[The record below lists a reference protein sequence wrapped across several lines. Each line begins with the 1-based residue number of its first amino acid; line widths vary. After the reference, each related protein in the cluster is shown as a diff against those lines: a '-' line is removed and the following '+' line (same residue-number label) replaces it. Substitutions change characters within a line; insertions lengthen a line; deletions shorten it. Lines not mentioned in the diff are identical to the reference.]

1 MNYRVRATTRFRKD
15 YKLLQRRGLDM
26 SKLEAVVALLA
37 AGATL
42 AEQYHDHALVGD
54 FAGFRECHV
63 TSDWLLVYCIE
74 NDLLILTLSR
84 TGTHSDL
91 FGK

>member
-1 MNYRVRATTRFRKD
+1 MNYRVRTTTRFRKD

-26 SKLEAVVALLA
+26 SKLEAVVALLV

-54 FAGFRECHV
+54 FVGFRECHV
-63 TSDWLLVYCIE
+63 APDWLLIYCIE
-74 NDLLILTLSR
+74 NNLLILTLSR
-84 TGTHSDL
+84 TGTHCDL

>member
-1 MNYRVRATTRFRKD
+1 MNYRVRATSRFRKD

-26 SKLEAVVALLA
+26 SKLEHVVALLA
-37 AGATL
+37 AGTSL
-42 AEQYHDHALVGD
+42 AEQDHDHALVGD

-63 TSDWLLVYCIE
+63 TPDWLLIYCID

-84 TGTHSDL
+84 TGIHSDL

>member
-1 MNYRVRATTRFRKD
+1 MNYRVRAKQQHVRVWTYLARVFAKAYSPYETA
-15 YKLLQRRGLDM
+15 M
-26 SKLEAVVALLA
+26 SPA
-37 AGATL
+37 AGTSL

-63 TSDWLLVYCIE
+63 TPDWLLIYCID